1 MCRYR
6 ILLSRIVLFTVLLL
20 AGHIFLTCFVW
31 KLEHGRTGGT
41 EMFIVAPGSVIDP
54 DSIELDYDGEY
65 LRRSSLSI
73 ANTNPGGM
81 INSKSYSKLYFVEDK
96 ERDEVYF
103 STDGFHYEP
112 IPLNEKDNVTTR
124 AYRWIVACLGP
135 QEKL

>member
-1 MCRYR
+1 
-6 ILLSRIVLFTVLLL
+6 
-20 AGHIFLTCFVW
+20 
-31 KLEHGRTGGT
+31 
-41 EMFIVAPGSVIDP
+41 MFIVAPGSVIDP
-54 DSIELDYDGEY
+54 DSIELAYDDEY

-73 ANTNPGGM
+73 ANMNPGGM

-124 AYRWIVACLGP
+124 AYRWMVACLGP
-135 QEKL
+135 QDKL